1 MLRYLGNGIYKF
13 LSSDPLPINPVPDS
27 ILIETN
33 TRKTYYYQGGTW
45 VQAPPTTLAALTGD
59 VTIAAPAND
68 QLLRY
73 NTSLSKWQNATV
85 TTGGGTSTDNPY
97 TWYIY
102 KVGTSNTYK
111 AKNGSLGTAPT
122 TIGGVA
128 NPNSSM
134 DALWGAIRSNFNLAG
149 EETHLLSEGG
159 SNSGAGGS
167 IVFGRGVFTFTNE
180 MLVDSTMTGGARAPA
195 IYAQS
200 KGGTT
205 LRFIASAP
213 LTSAIHIKS
222 MVEPVLKDLD
232 IWVNDSNVITNI
244 IHVDAMTGASAG
256 GLFENIRIFKTIN
269 NPNYP
274 ATEAWPY
281 KLNYFPSPLPPTG
294 QRGFYLQQGTNPPP
308 ATDNSTNTMHFAEFR
323 KILIKDTDIG
333 FESVGIGNNSFM
345 KFDGIYLWH
354 CKQGFKGDS
363 EFKQSF
369 LNNFI
374 YQAGQAG
381 AYGDYCIS
389 ILGTS
394 NCISNVTTDVIEP
407 PFATVIL
414 QPGATQNRISNIV
427 NSGLAPDILDLSGNI
442 TNMYPVCNTS
452 NGLSQPS
459 RESRRGEWLATQCQ
473 MPPTTSPHSA
483 ADGAL
488 INGFDVFKNSTA
500 WTIGEDAVTTNLI
513 GKAVTFTS
521 PAIGWIGL
529 RSVKALVKR
538 RWNPTFTAKWQ
549 CSGTT
554 NTRFFIGFAGTQFTD
569 SVLPGSDDTP
579 IPDNTAAIGIGK
591 GTATGFY
598 KIIQGDTLTTAPAPQ
613 DIKNNANASVASD
626 VNAHRVWIHLNE
638 EKASAYIA
646 LDNHKS
652 NVVTTQIPD
661 TDNTMYIV
669 AFVESPTGSAKTL
682 TLGKMTLELS
692 R

>member
-1 MLRYLGNGIYKF
+1 MANFEYIGDGIYRGLQADTK
-13 LSSDPLPINPVPDS
+13 PTNAVQQAIA
-27 ILIETN
+27 IELD
-33 TRKTYYYQGGTW
+33 TRKTYYYQSGTW
-45 VQAPPTTLAALTGD
+45 TEQAGGAGAA
-59 VTIAAPAND
+59 
-68 QLLRY
+68 
-73 NTSLSKWQNATV
+73 
-85 TTGGGTSTDNPY
+85 TDPQAPY
-97 TWYIY
+97 TWLIY
-102 KVGTSNTYK
+102 KAGSNYK
-111 AKNGSLGTAPT
+111 AKNGYLGTVPIT
-122 TIGGVA
+122 DD
-128 NPNSSM
+128 SM
-134 DALWGAIRSNFNLAG
+134 DDIWAYLRANFNLAG
-149 EETHLLSEGG
+149 EQTHLLSEGG

-180 MLVDSTMTGGARAPA
+180 MLVDPTMTGGARAPA

-244 IHVDAMTGASAG
+244 IHVDAMTAASAG

-269 NPNYP
+269 NPLYP
-274 ATEAWPY
+274 GTESNPY
-281 KLNYFPSPLPPTG
+281 KLNYFPTPLPPTG
-294 QRGFYLQQGTNPPP
+294 QRAFYLQQGG
-308 ATDNSTNTMHFAEFR
+308 DNSTNTMHFAEFK

-369 LNNFI
+369 LTNFI

-389 ILGTS
+389 LSGPS

-407 PFATVIL
+407 PYATVIL

-442 TNMYPVCNTS
+442 TNMYEVCNTS

-513 GKAVTFTS
+513 GKAVTFQS
-521 PAIGWIGL
+521 PAVGWIGL

-638 EKASAYIA
+638 AKATAYIA

-661 TDNTMYIV
+661 TDNAMYIV

>member
-1 MLRYLGNGIYKF
+1 MANYEYIGDGIYRGLQADTK
-13 LSSDPLPINPVPDS
+13 PTAPVQQAIAFEID
-27 ILIETN
+27 
-33 TRKTYYYQGGTW
+33 TRKTYYYQSGTW
-45 VQAPPTTLAALTGD
+45 TEAVSAGTG
-59 VTIAAPAND
+59 TA
-68 QLLRY
+68 
-73 NTSLSKWQNATV
+73 
-85 TTGGGTSTDNPY
+85 TDNPY

-111 AKNGSLGTAPT
+111 AKNGITGTAPT

-149 EETHLLSEGG
+149 EETNLTAAA
-159 SNSGAGGS
+159 GAGGL
-167 IVFGRGVFTFTNE
+167 IVFGRGVFTFANE
-180 MLVDSTMTGGARAPA
+180 ILIDSTMTGGSRAPTIQA
-195 IYAQS
+195 AS
-200 KGGTT
+200 KGGTIIK
-205 LRFIASAP
+205 LAASTP
-213 LTSAIHIKS
+213 RTSGIHFKGI
-222 MVEPVLKDLD
+222 VEPIFRD
-232 IWVNDSNVITNI
+232 IDIQCDDTNVITNI
-244 IHVDAMTGASAG
+244 IHVDAMDSATAG
-256 GLFENIRIFKTIN
+256 GLFENIRIFKSVGTN
-269 NPNYP
+269 LDP
-274 ATEAWPY
+274 
-281 KLNYFPSPLPPTG
+281 YFPTLPPAG
-294 QRGFYLQQGTNPPP
+294 QRAFYLQQGTVPPP
-308 ATDNSTNTMHFAEFR
+308 DDDNAKNTMHFAEYK
-323 KILIKDTDIG
+323 KILVKDTDTA

-345 KFDGIYLWH
+345 KFDGIYIWK
-354 CKQGFKGDS
+354 CRQGFKGDV

-369 LNNFI
+369 LTNFI
-374 YQAGQAG
+374 FQAASAG

-389 ILGTS
+389 LAGPS
-394 NCISNVTTDVIEP
+394 NCISNVTCDVIEP
-407 PFATVIL
+407 PYATIIL

-442 TNMYPVCNTS
+442 TNMYEACNTS

-513 GKAVTFTS
+513 GKAVTFQS
-521 PAIGWIGL
+521 PAVGWIGI
-529 RSVKALVKR
+529 RSVKPLIKR

-554 NTRFFIGFAGTQFTD
+554 NTRFFIGFAGTAFAD
-569 SVLPGSDDTP
+569 GLLPGSDDTP

-598 KIIQGDTLTTAPAPQ
+598 KIIRGDTLTTAPAPP
-613 DIKNNANASVASD
+613 DIKNNADASVAAD

-652 NVVTTQIPD
+652 NVVTTQIPAID
-661 TDNTMYIV
+661 DAMYIV